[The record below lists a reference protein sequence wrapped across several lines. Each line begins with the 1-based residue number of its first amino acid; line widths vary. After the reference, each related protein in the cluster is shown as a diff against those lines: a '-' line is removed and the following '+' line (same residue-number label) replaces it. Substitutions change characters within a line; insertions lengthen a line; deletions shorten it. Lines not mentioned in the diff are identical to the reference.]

1 MEFYFIQIG
10 VAIMLAFITF
20 SLSNR
25 INKSANRYLA
35 ILFGFISLLF
45 IFPLVGEY
53 FFEEWFGIDIIFES
67 IKFLIP
73 SFLYLSVYHFVN
85 TPNHFLKKHY
95 LLFIPFIIVAMVWMF
110 LNSTET
116 NRLFLENNYEILDAF
131 SIIAL
136 FLFSVITF
144 YFVIKMLFKHKKNVL
159 KLHSNKQG
167 VSLNWLYNLILVFP
181 LLLIIHLVFEICS
194 DDNYMVFFFDI
205 ALFVILFYS
214 GFHIVQ
220 QREVFELKPKHIQ
233 AVESETPQ
241 INDIKKEELIDK
253 NLVLEIANELEKLME
268 EEQPF
273 LNKNLSLSTLS
284 DKLNT
289 RTHIL
294 SFVINTNYNVNFY
307 TYVNKFR
314 LEYCKSL
321 LKNPKKQ
328 HLSMEGVADEG
339 GFGSKSTFNTLFK
352 KHLGMTPIQ
361 YKKSKNQ

>member
-1 MEFYFIQIG
+1 MEFYSIQIG
-10 VAIMLAFITF
+10 LALMLAFVTF
-20 SLSNR
+20 SLSNK
-25 INKSANRYLA
+25 INKSANKYLA
-35 ILFGFISLLF
+35 ILFGIISLLVTL
-45 IFPLVGEY
+45 PLIGEY
-53 FFEEWFGIDIIFES
+53 FFEEWSGVDIIIES

-95 LLFIPFIIVAMVWMF
+95 LLFIPFIMVVIVGIF

-116 NRLFLENNYEILDAF
+116 TRLFLENSFEVLDAF
-131 SIIAL
+131 SISAL
-136 FLFSVITF
+136 FIFSVIIF
-144 YFVIKMLFKHKKNVL
+144 YFVITMLFTHKKNVL
-159 KLHSNKQG
+159 KLHANKQG
-167 VSLNWLYNLILVFP
+167 VNLNWLYNLILVFP
-181 LLLIIHLVFEICS
+181 LLLIIHLVFEIS
-194 DDNYMVFFFDI
+194 SEENY
-205 ALFVILFYS
+205 FVYFSNFMLLLILFYS
-214 GFHIVQ
+214 GYHIVQ
-220 QREVFELKPKHIQ
+220 QREIFELKPKHIQ
-233 AVESETPQ
+233 AIESESLQ

-253 NLVLEIANELEKLME
+253 NLRIEIANKLEKLME

-273 LNKNLSLSTLS
+273 LNKNLSLATLS
-284 DKLNT
+284 NKLNT

-314 LEYCKSL
+314 LDYSKSL

-328 HLSMEGVADEG
+328 HLSMEGVAYES

-352 KHLGMTPIQ
+352 KHIEMTPIQ

>member
-1 MEFYFIQIG
+1 MEFYSIQIG
-10 VAIMLAFITF
+10 LALMLAFVTF
-20 SLSNR
+20 LLSNR
-25 INKSANRYLA
+25 INNSANRYLA

-45 IFPLVGEY
+45 TLPLIGEY
-53 FFEEWFGIDIIFES
+53 FFEEWSGVDIIIES

-85 TPNHFLKKHY
+85 RPNYFLKKHY
-95 LLFIPFIIVAMVWMF
+95 LLFIPFIMVVMVWLF

-116 NRLFLENNYEILDAF
+116 NRLFLENSYEILDAF
-131 SIIAL
+131 LIITL
-136 FLFSVITF
+136 FLFSVIIF
-144 YFVIKMLFKHKKNVL
+144 YFVIKMLIKHKKNVL

-167 VSLNWLYNLILVFP
+167 VNLNWLYNLILVFP
-181 LLLIIHLVFEICS
+181 LLLIIHLVFELS
-194 DDNYMVFFFDI
+194 SEENYFVYFSNFM
-205 ALFVILFYS
+205 LFIILFYS
-214 GFHIVQ
+214 GYHILQ
-220 QREVFELKPKHIQ
+220 QREVFDLTTRQKLQFVNEPLQKVSFQ
-233 AVESETPQ
+233 
-241 INDIKKEELIDK
+241 KEELIDK

-273 LNKNLSLSTLS
+273 LNKNLSLSILS

-314 LEYCKSL
+314 LDYSKSL

-328 HLSMEGVADEG
+328 HLSMEGVAYES

-352 KHLGMTPIQ
+352 KQIGMTPIQ
-361 YKKSKNQ
+361 YKNSKNQ

>member
-1 MEFYFIQIG
+1 MEFYSIQIG
-10 VAIMLAFITF
+10 LALMLAFVTY

-25 INKSANRYLA
+25 INNNANKYLA

-45 IFPLVGEY
+45 TLPLIGEY
-53 FFEEWFGIDIIFES
+53 FFEEWFGIDIILES

-85 TPNHFLKKHY
+85 RSNHFLKKHY
-95 LLFIPFIIVAMVWMF
+95 LLFVPFMMVTIVLVF

-116 NRLFLENNYEILDAF
+116 NRLFLENSYEILDAF

-136 FLFSVITF
+136 FLFSVIIF
-144 YFVIKMLFKHKKNVL
+144 YFIIKMLFTHKKNVL

-167 VSLNWLYNLILVFP
+167 VNLNWLYNLILIFP
-181 LLLIIHLVFEICS
+181 LLLIIHLVFELSSEEDYIVYFS
-194 DDNYMVFFFDI
+194 NFM
-205 ALFVILFYS
+205 LFIILFYS
-214 GFHIVQ
+214 GYHILQ
-220 QREVFELKPKHIQ
+220 QREVFDL
-233 AVESETPQ
+233 TPRQ
-241 INDIKKEELIDK
+241 KFQFVNEPLQKVSFQKEELIDK
-253 NLVLEIANELEKLME
+253 NLVLEIAYKLEKLMK

-273 LNKNLSLSTLS
+273 LNKNLSLTTLS

-314 LEYCKSL
+314 LDYCKSL
-321 LKNPKKQ
+321 LENPKKQ
-328 HLSMEGVADEG
+328 HLSMEGVAYES

-352 KHLGMTPIQ
+352 KHIGITPTQ
-361 YKKSKNQ
+361 YKKSKYQ